1 MEDGQIIDPAVI
13 TEAVPLA
20 APQVD
25 GTDPQLD
32 VEIPAEKKTF
42 TQEDMDDAISKRTA
56 KLLRQRDTERGKR
69 EILEQQATRT
79 QQAAPQEGR
88 PTLGQFANAD
98 DYADAVGDWKLSQAA
113 RQQQAETAQKTQSTF
128 AGKRDDLMSELEDA
142 DGFDVAKF
150 NKLPI
155 SMSMAEAIV
164 DSDQAGKLSMH
175 LIAHPDEAARIAT
188 LSPAR
193 QAAEIGKLE
202 AKLSTVP
209 AKKPSN
215 APSPI
220 TPVGAKGSTAATNL
234 YDPKL
239 ANDAEAWIAARRAQ
253 KAAKR

>member
-1 MEDGQIIDPAVI
+1 MDDPII
-13 TEAVPLA
+13 TEFVATEAEPQT
-20 APQVD
+20 APQVEV
-25 GTDPQLD
+25 TEPQLD
-32 VEIPAEKKTF
+32 VENPVEKTF
-42 TQEDMDDAISKRTA
+42 TQSELDAIIEKKTA
-56 KLLRQRDTERGKR
+56 KLIRQREQERGKR
-69 EILEQQATRT
+69 EILEH
-79 QQAAPQEGR
+79 QAARAQPAQDEGR

-113 RQQQAETAQKTQSTF
+113 RQQQAESVQKTQSTF

-142 DGFDVAKF
+142 DGFDAAKF

-164 DSDQAGKLSMH
+164 DSDQAGKLSLH
-175 LIAHPDEAARIAT
+175 LIAHPDEAARIAA

-202 AKLSTVP
+202 VKLQTVA

-220 TPVGAKGSTAATNL
+220 TPVGAKGSSVSTNL